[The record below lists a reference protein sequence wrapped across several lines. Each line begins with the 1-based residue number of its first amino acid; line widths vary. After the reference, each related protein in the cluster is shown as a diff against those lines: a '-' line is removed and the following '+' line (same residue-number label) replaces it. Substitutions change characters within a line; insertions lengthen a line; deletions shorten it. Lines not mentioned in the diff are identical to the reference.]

1 VSELIDN
8 AGEAAG
14 PAGESMAGSADEVS
28 GSTPEPMAKVR
39 PGEAA
44 GELLAQARVLGALF
58 GEQSTVGSFGRFQV
72 LKRLGAGGMG
82 VVYEAYDPDLARG
95 VALKLVNVAARDRE
109 AALAEAKALARL
121 SHPNVV
127 PIYDVGLERDRVY
140 LVMEL
145 VRGKTL
151 REWLVGRTLGEIVT
165 VYQQAGAALAAAHD
179 VGLVHRDFKPDN
191 AIVGDD
197 GRVRVVDFGL
207 ACEADD
213 PARTTTE
220 PRGVAGTPRFMAPEI
235 KAGTAITPAADQYSF
250 SVALADAFEIA
261 KLSPPRRIAAVIER
275 GRAAEPA
282 DRFASMRDL
291 LRALARDPARTWRL
305 VVAGS
310 VVASV
315 LAIAGYLQ
323 HGRIDACERGADQLD
338 GGWSRAARSSALDR
352 VATLGRYGQSLRP
365 LLERDLDAHASHW
378 VGEYRAAC
386 LDRRR
391 GTEAGTRLDRR
402 MACLQRGIDALA
414 AVGALISDAEPANLA
429 ELPRAVQS
437 MPNPAS
443 CSDPDLF
450 AAEVGPPL
458 RDLAPVQR
466 QLTHARIL
474 VGAGRY
480 EQALA
485 DASTA
490 VAAAR
495 SLGYGPVLAEALVL
509 QGRALAEVPDRK
521 AALPIL
527 AEATKVALSS
537 RADALAVEAW
547 ARRLGVLVTVRER
560 DLDRVLAGVDVV
572 EPLAERIATATYPRA
587 ILYNNLGNAALSRD
601 DKDKAREYFDRAR
614 IESQSLTGEDAL
626 ELAKAR
632 ANAELASG
640 DRARAD
646 DLLAGAAIDLAAGL
660 GEDHPETLLVRW
672 MRGSLTIEDLR
683 QVDSFLSPVCGAYEL
698 HAAQAAQTAQCWTE
712 LGLVRWDLGEHQI
725 ALGAMQRAMVASS
738 KAVEAA
744 AYVTLWE
751 GNAGAAAQQFATA
764 VAAAPPKPNESWLA
778 RVPRTRLTLGLGR
791 ARRQMGDLRGA
802 SEALDRAR
810 SDLELIV
817 HDHPDTM
824 CQRLLGRA
832 RVELAIT
839 LSAMGTRVPERIA
852 AAKAAAAWLR
862 RVRGNPDELNRVEA
876 LAGP

>member
-1 VSELIDN
+1 MTDGTPDGTSD
-8 AGEAAG
+8 GTSM
-14 PAGESMAGSADEVS
+14 ESSSDESS
-28 GSTPEPMAKVR
+28 GSTPEPMTRVR

-44 GELLAQARVLGALF
+44 GELLAQARLLGALF

-109 AALAEAKALARL
+109 TALAEAKALARL

-151 REWLVGRTLGEIVT
+151 GEWLAGRTLREIVT

-220 PRGVAGTPRFMAPEI
+220 PRGVAGTPRFMAPES

-250 SVALADAFEIA
+250 AVALADAFELA
-261 KLSPPRRIAAVIER
+261 RLSPPRRIAAVIER

-291 LRALARDPARTWRL
+291 LRALARDPARTWRRVAIGA
-305 VVAGS
+305 VVAFL
-310 VVASV
+310 VAV
-315 LAIAGYLQ
+315 AVYFRLNQ
-323 HGRIDACERGADQLD
+323 PDECERGAEQLD
-338 GGWSRAARSSALDR
+338 AAWSRAARSIALDR
-352 VATLGRYGQSLRP
+352 IATLSRYGQSLRP
-365 LLERDLDAHASHW
+365 LLERDLDAQASHW

-391 GTEAGTRLDRR
+391 GTEASTRLDRR
-402 MACLQRGIDALA
+402 TVCLHRGIDALT
-414 AVGALISDAEPANLA
+414 AVGELIRNAEPDNLA

-443 CSDPDLF
+443 CSDPDVL
-450 AAEVGPPL
+450 ASEVVPPL
-458 RDLAPVQR
+458 RDLTPVRHQI
-466 QLTHARIL
+466 THVRIL

-480 EQALA
+480 EQALVE
-485 DASTA
+485 ASTA
-490 VAAAR
+490 VATAR
-495 SLGYGPVLAEALVL
+495 ALGYGPVLAEALLL
-509 QGRALAEVPDRK
+509 QGRALAGMPDRK
-521 AALPIL
+521 AAVPIL
-527 AEATKVALSS
+527 ADATRVALSS

-547 ARRLGVLVTVRER
+547 ARRVGELLKARES
-560 DLDRVLAGVDVV
+560 DPDRVISGVDVV
-572 EPLAERIATATYPRA
+572 EPLAQRIVSATYARA
-587 ILYNNLGNAALSRD
+587 ILYNNLGNAEIFRD
-601 DKDKAREYFDRAR
+601 DLDKAREYFDRAR
-614 IESQSLTGEDAL
+614 IESQGLTGEDAL
-626 ELAKAR
+626 ELASSR
-632 ANAELASG
+632 ANVELTSG
-640 DRARAD
+640 DRVRAD
-646 DLLAGAAIDLAAGL
+646 ELLAGAATDLTAGL
-660 GEDHPETLLVRW
+660 GEDHPDTLLVRW
-672 MRGSLTIEDLR
+672 MRGSLTIEDLP
-683 QVDSFLSPVCGAYEL
+683 QADSFLAPVCGAYEL
-698 HAAQAAQTAQCWTE
+698 HAALAAKTARCWTE
-712 LGLVRWDLGEHQI
+712 LGLVRWDLGEREL
-725 ALGAMQRAMVASS
+725 ALGAMKRAVEAWS
-738 KAVEAA
+738 KASEAA
-744 AYVTLWE
+744 AYVTLW
-751 GNAGAAAQQFATA
+751 GGDARAAAQQFATA
-764 VAAAPPKPNESWLA
+764 VAAVPPQPNEAWLA
-778 RVPRTRLTLGLGR
+778 RAPRTRVNLGLGR

-802 SEALDRAR
+802 HEVLDRTIAE
-810 SDLELIV
+810 LELIV
-817 HDHPDTM
+817 HDHADTIYD
-824 CQRLLGRA
+824 RLLGRA

-839 LSAMGTRVPERIA
+839 LSAMGTSAPERIA

-862 RVRGNPDELNRVEA
+862 RVRGNPDELKRVEA